1 MPPLFGAK
9 NFKMYLYILLVVEF
23 GICLRSFMNKV
34 YKVIWN
40 ASIGAWVATSEIAK
54 VKQRLNQNF
63 KCISGSFIGCNLF
76 CSKCFCWDKYRRGIG
91 QGTSI
96 SGTTSCRE
104 GSANTA
110 NQKILLLA
118 AGHKLKTELALT
130 SQIVIIHIII
140 LPVLMLAQ

>member
-1 MPPLFGAK
+1 MLRLEHGLQPLK
-9 NFKMYLYILLVVEF
+9 LQ
-23 GICLRSFMNKV
+23 
-34 YKVIWN
+34 
-40 ASIGAWVATSEIAK
+40 K

-63 KCISGSFIGCNLF
+63 KCISGSFIRRNLF
-76 CSKCFCWDKYRRGIG
+76 CSKCFCWDKYRRGVG

-118 AGHKLKTELALT
+118 AEHKLKTELALT